1 MDGQYFLL
9 GQKAMVCFRKYAYQ
23 ICCIVS
29 MIFTLAPVIIIE
41 DEPYE
46 KKLQNLLQTYIYSMI

>member
-1 MDGQYFLL
+1 
-9 GQKAMVCFRKYAYQ
+9 
-23 ICCIVS
+23 
-29 MIFTLAPVIIIE
+29 MIFTLAPVIIFE